1 MCVPLGVSIS
11 ASNSFWVKSYATF
24 SEVQFFGVLD
34 LENSKNAISFL
45 MITSLLLGLFGPSKV
60 QTHSPNTA
68 LEVPLVG
75 FVVGR
80 VVGTPEA
87 KDSPISPNS
96 ILYSSMSRP
105 LAVDNVSMPEVTPLL
120 TKLASSLM
128 NVDVF

>member
-1 MCVPLGVSIS
+1 MGVSIS

-24 SEVQFFGVLD
+24 SEVQIFVDLD
-34 LENSKNAISFL
+34 LENSKNENSFL
-45 MITSLLLGLFGPSKV
+45 MITSLVDGLFGPSKV

-87 KDSPISPNS
+87 KDSPISPNL
-96 ILYSSMSRP
+96 ILYSSLSRP
-105 LAVDNVSMPEVTPLL
+105 LAVDNASLTGVTLLL
-120 TKLASSLM
+120 TKLAYSLL
-128 NVDVF
+128 NGDVF

>member
-24 SEVQFFGVLD
+24 SEGQFFGVLD
-34 LENSKNAISFL
+34 LENSKNEISFL
-45 MITSLLLGLFGPSKV
+45 MITSLLVGLFGPSKV

-105 LAVDNVSMPEVTPLL
+105 LAVDNVSLTGVTLLL

-128 NVDVF
+128 NGDVF